1 MAEQQNIPTF
11 KLVLVGDG
19 GTGKVFSYLYGTT
32 NTGIRRPS
40 SKGILQ
46 ANSKRNTSRLLEL
59 KVAIFLSRK
68 LDVTL
73 MKLVHPITFHTN
85 FGQICF
91 NTWDTAG
98 QEKFGGLRDGYYIQ
112 GTSPDDASDPRTMR
126 NHHVRC
132 NISHHLQKRP

>member
-19 GTGKVFSYLYGTT
+19 GTGKVFRASSASLTV
-32 NTGIRRPS
+32 RP
-40 SKGILQ
+40 
-46 ANSKRNTSRLLEL
+46 R
-59 KVAIFLSRK
+59 LSRG
-68 LDVTL
+68 TL
-73 MKLVHPITFHTN
+73 LVNLRKSTLQLLASKVVRFLIILMEVHPITFHTN

-112 GTSPDDASDPRTMR
+112 GIIVLLPSNYRPMWY
-126 NHHVRC
+126 HHV
-132 NISHHLQKRP
+132 